1 MAPKMDQELTSRRRV
16 AWAIVVGILTTAVSG
31 GLLGVATAGDP
42 GADLPDTLTVP
53 EARVGDSGAY
63 DLALVRLTEGGHE
76 VVAEPWTTVQFAWL
90 EPETIRAADGELH
103 RVNRL
108 HYRAYGSP
116 DYDAYIEPM
125 KDHIWEHDPA
135 TGRVIARTEDQST
148 AASGSREYNHLPRSY
163 NISENSLNR
172 YYFHPPLTGS
182 ASLCGLT
189 NPVQGRT
196 IPVED
201 RTQLL
206 PLDCDP
212 PPSRYDPSEGGGW
225 GGYSSRIDAGPFDPV
240 GAEQVRGH
248 DTVVFRGQ
256 DADGGAGGKVFL
268 WLSED
273 RPYPDRL
280 AFQAGTEDSSDL
292 YYVMNLVSFERGTA
306 PLPDSGEVQDTEAA
320 PAVQEGPWHPWG
332 PDASGIDHPFTA
344 GDAWEVARDNGT
356 DRGNCSLQSFLRENP
371 QAYVHRARYDERVYD
386 HRTTRT
392 WNLRVTGG
400 NDTLSLGVARVDEP
414 PTGIWPPFEE
424 SEPPDRETTYHVKCN
439 GGDGSLVL
447 GSLPPRAPERG
458 PTVASMMARWQAY
471 ASDEVASA
479 GANAW
484 SFRVRSCSS
493 TPAEACD
500 VEVSAGRVHGSTQ
513 GGTVLNVE
521 REDRHEFSLL
531 IVDEGRTTRYI
542 ERTSRERSQTTPTAD
557 DGPSDPEPN
566 ATIDAASMRT
576 PVWSLPPGVAA
587 GVGILG
593 VIAAV
598 LYWAWPVLKHGGVSA
613 LYTRIRRPEAL
624 DHPVRQAMVDLVREE
639 PGIHRQEI
647 VRRLDLGK
655 GAARHHLK
663 KLVELG
669 LLSRHDSQGYACYFP
684 AGAIDR
690 RVMAAAPALRSGSAR
705 RILEAIVGEPGLS
718 NGEVAARTGL
728 SPSTVS
734 HHLARLQEAD
744 LVRAGGDGRALA
756 LAPTEVAERAVDE
769 LGL

>member
-63 DLALVRLTEGGHE
+63 DLALVRLTEDGHE
-76 VVAEPWTTVQFAWL
+76 VVAEPWTTVQFEWL

-116 DYDAYIEPM
+116 DYNATDEPDEDLIEERDAT
-125 KDHIWEHDPA
+125 
-135 TGRVIARTEDQST
+135 TGNAVAWTWNGSETR
-148 AASGSREYNHLPRSY
+148 SGTRSY
-163 NISENSLNR
+163 GEVYRDYNLSR
-172 YYFHPPLTGS
+172 S
-182 ASLCGLT
+182 ALDRWFLEPTIPGTKTLCGLVT
-189 NPVQGRT
+189 PLPGRT
-196 IPVED
+196 VELEGSL
-201 RTQLL
+201 QLL
-206 PLDCDP
+206 PPGCELLPAHRDP
-212 PPSRYDPSEGGGW
+212 TDE
-225 GGYSSRIDAGPFDPV
+225 SSWKADSGFTVPGPFDPV
-240 GAEQVRGH
+240 GAEQVRSH
-248 DTVVFRGQ
+248 DTVVFR
-256 DADGGAGGKVFL
+256 DPENDRFI

-273 RPYPDRL
+273 RPYPIRIAVGVD
-280 AFQAGTEDSSDL
+280 TEDGSDL
-292 YYVMNLVSFERGTA
+292 YYVMNLVSFERGRA
-306 PLPDSGEVQDTEAA
+306 PLADGAVGDDADPA
-320 PAVQEGPWHPWG
+320 PAVQEGRWHPWG
-332 PDASGIDHPFTA
+332 PDASDIDHPFTT

-356 DRGNCSLQSFLRENP
+356 DRGNCSLQSFLRESP
-371 QAYVHRARYDERVYD
+371 EAYVHRARYDERVYD
-386 HRTTRT
+386 HRRTRD
-392 WNLRVTGG
+392 WNLWVTGG
-400 NDTLSLGVARVDEP
+400 NDTLRLRVRRIDEP
-414 PTGIWPPFEE
+414 PTGIWPPLEE
-424 SEPPDRETTYHVKCN
+424 AEPPDRETTYHVECRS
-439 GGDGSLVL
+439 GEVASVL

-484 SFRVRSCSS
+484 SFRVRSCSF
-493 TPAEACD
+493 TPAEECE
-500 VEVSAGRVHGSTQ
+500 VEVKVSAGRVHGSTQ
-513 GGTVLNVE
+513 GGTIVNVE

-531 IVDEGRTTRYI
+531 IVEEGRTTRYI
-542 ERTSRERSQTTPTAD
+542 ERTSRERSRTTPTAD

-587 GVGILG
+587 GVSILG
-593 VIAAV
+593 IIAAV

-624 DHPVRQAMVDLVREE
+624 DHPVRQAMVDLVRDE

-663 KLVELG
+663 KLVELD

-705 RILEAIVGEPGLS
+705 RVLEAIVGEPGLS